1 MIKLNRGVNMEKIK
15 NVIIGVIVLLVVL
28 ALVFFLS
35 NSIDNRNYKE
45 VKKDEYE
52 EVIKKDAIVY
62 LGKDETISSAL
73 KSLADENDEKI
84 YNYTSS
90 KEVLEVY
97 KKGKLVSS
105 FEFSSIK
112 GNNDK
117 ELKEVDINGY
127 LEKVKAD
134 GYNFMYVGRTGCHY
148 CEQFDVSI
156 EELFAS
162 YNIDMYYIDISKLD
176 EEGTS
181 KLIASDKYFSEN
193 EWGTPTSILYKD
205 GVKVDMLSGYVDG
218 SKLKEFVVK
227 NYALGFL
234 RDEKVIKDVK

>member
-1 MIKLNRGVNMEKIK
+1 MEKIK

-112 GNNDK
+112 GSR
-117 ELKEVDINGY
+117 Y
-127 LEKVKAD
+127 
-134 GYNFMYVGRTGCHY
+134 
-148 CEQFDVSI
+148 
-156 EELFAS
+156 
-162 YNIDMYYIDISKLD
+162 
-176 EEGTS
+176 
-181 KLIASDKYFSEN
+181 
-193 EWGTPTSILYKD
+193 
-205 GVKVDMLSGYVDG
+205 
-218 SKLKEFVVK
+218 
-227 NYALGFL
+227 
-234 RDEKVIKDVK
+234 